1 MTASSNWLT
10 ILVLIVHSYSL
21 LADEFVVI
29 GVDKIALRDQP
40 SFLSSTLGQLK
51 YGDQCQL
58 IDSRDL
64 WIRVRFS
71 EHDGWIHRQALGD
84 KKSILADIG
93 KGKLKSDQVTDDEVS
108 LAAKGFSA
116 AHEDYYRQQNQT
128 ANFKDVDVM
137 ESYLVSDQ
145 ELLLFIKQGGLNEP

>member
-1 MTASSNWLT
+1 M
-10 ILVLIVHSYSL
+10 
-21 LADEFVVI
+21 
-29 GVDKIALRDQP
+29 
-40 SFLSSTLGQLK
+40 
-51 YGDQCQL
+51 